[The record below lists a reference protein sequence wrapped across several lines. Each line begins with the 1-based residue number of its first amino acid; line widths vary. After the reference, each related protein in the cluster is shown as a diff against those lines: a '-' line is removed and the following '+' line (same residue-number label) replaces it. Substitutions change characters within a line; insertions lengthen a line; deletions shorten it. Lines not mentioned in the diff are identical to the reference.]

1 MGRDSS
7 GQRQMRMRIAQ
18 MAARI
23 MAEDGI
29 DDFALAKRKAARQ
42 TGAPDTRNMPDN
54 AEVEQALRE
63 YRDLYQA
70 GEHAERLVALRQAA
84 VRVMQLLATH
94 DPHLV
99 GPVLTGTA
107 GRYACVDLHLFTDEP
122 KELEMFLVNR
132 RIEFRPREAR
142 VHVGGEARTVPGF
155 EFDWSGTCFRALVFS
170 RRDLRVGVR
179 LAAEGRPQDGARA
192 DAVERMLAAPEP
204 G

>member
-1 MGRDSS
+1 MGRDSA

-18 MAARI
+18 IAARI

-54 AEVEQALRE
+54 VEVEQALRE

-70 GEHAERLVALRQAA
+70 GEHAQRLAALRQAA
-84 VRVMQLLATH
+84 LRVMQLLATY

-107 GRYACVDLHLFTDEP
+107 GRYACIDLHLFTDDP
-122 KELEMFLVNR
+122 KELEMFLINR

-142 VHVGGEARTVPGF
+142 VHVGGEMRTVPGVEF
-155 EFDWSGTCFRALVFS
+155 EWGDAEFKVLVFS
-170 RRDLRVGVR
+170 RRDLRLGIR
-179 LAAEGRPQDGARA
+179 LASEGRVQEGVRA
-192 DAVERMLAAPEP
+192 DAVERMLPAPAH

>member
-1 MGRDSS
+1 MGRDSP

-18 MAARI
+18 IAARI

-54 AEVEQALRE
+54 VEVEQALRE

-70 GEHAERLVALRQAA
+70 GEHAQRLAALRQAA
-84 VRVMQLLATH
+84 LRVMQLLATY

-107 GRYACVDLHLFTDEP
+107 GRYACIDLHLFTDDP
-122 KELEMFLVNR
+122 KELEMFLINR

-142 VHVGGEARTVPGF
+142 VHVGGAMRTVPGV
-155 EFDWSGTCFRALVFS
+155 EFDWDDAEFKMLVFS
-170 RRDLRVGVR
+170 RRDLRLGIR
-179 LAAEGRPQDGARA
+179 LGSEGRAQEGVRA
-192 DAVERMLAAPEP
+192 DAVEKMLPSPAH

>member
-1 MGRDSS
+1 VGRDSP

-18 MAARI
+18 IAARI

-54 AEVEQALRE
+54 VEVEQALRE

-70 GEHAERLVALRQAA
+70 GEHAQRLAALRQAA
-84 VRVMQLLATH
+84 LRVMQLLATY

-107 GRYACVDLHLFTDEP
+107 GRYACIDLHLFTDDP
-122 KELEMFLVNR
+122 KELEMFLINR

-142 VHVGGEARTVPGF
+142 VHVGGAMRTVPGV
-155 EFDWSGTCFRALVFS
+155 EFDWDDAEFKMLVFS
-170 RRDLRVGVR
+170 RRDLRLGIR
-179 LAAEGRPQDGARA
+179 LGSEGRAQEGVRA
-192 DAVERMLAAPEP
+192 DAVEKMLPSPAH

>member
-1 MGRDSS
+1 VSRDSPA
-7 GQRQMRMRIAQ
+7 QRHMRMRIAQ
-18 MAARI
+18 IAARI

-70 GEHAERLVALRQAA
+70 GEHLERLVALRRAA
-84 VRVMQLLATH
+84 LDVMQFLAAH

-107 GRYACVDLHLFTDEP
+107 GRYACIDLHLFTDEP
-122 KELEMFLVNR
+122 KELEMFLINR
-132 RIEFRPREAR
+132 RIDFRPREAR
-142 VHVGGEARTVPGF
+142 VQVGGEARTVPGF
-155 EFDWSGTCFRALVFS
+155 EFDCDGASVRALVFS
-170 RRDLRVGVR
+170 RRDLRLGIR
-179 LAAEGRPQDGARA
+179 LASEGRPQDGMRA
-192 DAVERMLAAPEP
+192 DALSRMLSAPAHD
-204 G
+204 